1 MSVAKIVE
9 LTATGSSV
17 EAAVEEGVAKAGE
30 SLRNIEHVY
39 VDAIEAKIEDG
50 KVAGF
55 HVHLKLTFVVD

>member
-9 LTATGSSV
+9 LTATGSSIE
-17 EAAVEEGVAKAGE
+17 EAINEGVAKAGE
-30 SLRNIEHVY
+30 SLRNIQHVY
-39 VDAIEAKIEDG
+39 VDAIEANIDDG

>member
-9 LTATGSSV
+9 LTATGSSI
-17 EAAVEEGVAKAGE
+17 EAAINEGVAKAGE

-39 VDAIEAKIEDG
+39 VDAIEAHIEDG
-50 KVAGF
+50 KVSGF